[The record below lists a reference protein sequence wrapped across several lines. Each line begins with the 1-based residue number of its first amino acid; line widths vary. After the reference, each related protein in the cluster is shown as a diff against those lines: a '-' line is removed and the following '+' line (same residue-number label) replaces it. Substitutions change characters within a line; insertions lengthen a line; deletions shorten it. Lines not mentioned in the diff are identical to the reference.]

1 MRQSKCDILTSVHK
15 GQKNPKCESC
25 GKSFSKAKNLKRHI
39 HTVHEDHKEHICE
52 SCNKSF
58 TAAVTLITHIYTVQF
73 MQATK
78 PTNVFL
84 VVNHFLWQEI

>member
-1 MRQSKCDILTSVHK
+1 MRQSKCDIRTSVHK

-39 HTVHEDHKEHICE
+39 HTVYEGHKEHICE

-58 TAAVTLITHIYTVQF
+58 TAAVTLIT
-73 MQATK
+73 K

-84 VVNHFLWQEI
+84 VVNHFLWHEI